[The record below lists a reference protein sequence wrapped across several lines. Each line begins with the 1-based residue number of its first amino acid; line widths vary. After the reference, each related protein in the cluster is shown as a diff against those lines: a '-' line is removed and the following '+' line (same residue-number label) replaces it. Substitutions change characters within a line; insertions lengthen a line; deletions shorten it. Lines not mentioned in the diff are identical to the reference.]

1 MNEKT
6 LFISLL
12 AIILIVLA
20 SISPVVGTNVV
31 KSNIDTKNINSPL
44 FAIRAQRYFNKDKS
58 KMVNSHYL
66 GEDSTFNILIN
77 KDETQYD
84 TFDKALKLFGRNPI
98 LTDQVIE
105 TLLTNE
111 IFINFLNNNDIS
123 IAEFKTYLYLIK
135 NEPFLLKEKIKTN
148 QMDLKESVLN
158 SIMPLNL
165 ETTDP
170 IACFFVALALAIFAV
185 LFAIIISTLTI
196 ITCLNIGN
204 CLEKIGQKI
213 LDNILQGLIPPGY

>member
-12 AIILIVLA
+12 AIVLIVLA
-20 SISPVVGTNVV
+20 SISPVVGTNII
-31 KSNIDTKNINSPL
+31 KSNIDTEKINSPL
-44 FAIRAQRYFNKDKS
+44 FTIRAQHYFNKEKS
-58 KMVNSHYL
+58 KMINSHYL
-66 GEDSTFNILIN
+66 GEDRTFNILIN
-77 KDETQYD
+77 KEKTQYD
-84 TFDKALKLFGRNPI
+84 TLDKALKLFGRNPI
-98 LTDQVIE
+98 LTNQIIE
-105 TLLTNE
+105 ILLTNQ
-111 IFINFLNNNDIS
+111 IFINFLNDNEIS
-123 IAEFKTYLYLIK
+123 ISEFKTYIYLIQ

-170 IACFFVALALAIFAV
+170 IACFFVALALAIVAV
-185 LFAIIISTLTI
+185 VFAIIISTLTI

-213 LDNILQGLIPPGY
+213 LDNIMQGLIPPG